1 MEASAPA
8 APLLERLKAETRALH
23 AQAER
28 TGVMAELIRR
38 RLPRAG
44 YVALLANLR
53 LIYGALEAAQH
64 RLQAVLRTAGV
75 GFPDLARA
83 AALQQ
88 DLACFD
94 DGRAAA
100 AAGSAREAAAIV
112 PAASDYAR
120 RLASCDAPA
129 LVAHLYVRCLGD
141 LHGGQVLA
149 PLVREQYVLGELSG
163 GTAFYDYGD
172 DAAVRQLRTAWREQI
187 ARYGAGGTH
196 DDRIVAEAR
205 WAFAAHVRMFEQ
217 LQAAI
222 AA

>member
-1 MEASAPA
+1 MNGPA
-8 APLLERLKAETRALH
+8 RDAPLLERLKAETRALH

-44 YVALLANLR
+44 YIALLANLR

-88 DLACFD
+88 DLACFA
-94 DGRAAA
+94 DGRAP
-100 AAGSAREAAAIV
+100 AAGPAREAAAIV
-112 PAASDYAR
+112 PAASDYAQ
-120 RLASCDAPA
+120 RLAACDAPA

-149 PLVREQYVLGELSG
+149 PLVREQYALGDHAG

-172 DAAVRQLRTAWREQI
+172 DAAVRRLRTAWREQI

-217 LQAAI
+217 LQAP
-222 AA
+222 AAA

>member
-1 MEASAPA
+1 MQASAPA

-53 LIYGALEAAQH
+53 LIYGALEAAQQ

-94 DGRAAA
+94 DGRAPAA
-100 AAGSAREAAAIV
+100 ADSAREAAAIV
-112 PAASDYAR
+112 PAACDYAQ

-149 PLVREQYVLGELSG
+149 PLVREQYALSEQAG

-217 LQAAI
+217 LQAP
-222 AA
+222 AAA